1 MLDLLPKLLPAMLKE
16 WLRPFKIKLVD
27 NPRKRKLFLHMQ
39 KKHQEL
45 LQQIKGKEKIKVVF
59 LAIHKSVWKV
69 DPVFQKMLND
79 PFFEPVI
86 LVCPYTVYGEER
98 MKQDMQECYEYFKEK
113 DYPLLSSYHAEGQ
126 RWITLEEIQPDI
138 VFFTNPH
145 NLTRKEYYEDAYFN
159 YLSCYAGYGMP
170 ISKYENYQA
179 QFNQVFHNAI
189 WKIFVQT
196 GEMVENYKNISQR
209 DRVGI
214 ELVGDCLVEQLRE
227 KRFDQS
233 TWKNAKQKIKII
245 YAPHHTIQD
254 NKVFCISTFLEN
266 ALFIKEMALTYKDD
280 IYWSFKPHPLL
291 KENLLI
297 HPAWGKQRTEDYY
310 SFWAKFESSQLDE
323 GEYIGLFKNSDAM
336 ILDSSS
342 FLGEY
347 LFVDKPIL
355 YLLKKGSLNYFS
367 NFGHKCLS
375 VSSQALGN
383 KEIEKFIVQ
392 LLNDEDVNQHK
403 RCVLI
408 DDYDRSLGC
417 KTDTSTQIL
426 KILKQ

>member
-1 MLDLLPKLLPAMLKE
+1 MLDFLKKLLPTTFKD
-16 WLRPFKIKLVD
+16 WLRPFKIMLVD
-27 NPRKRKLFLHMQ
+27 NPKKRKLFLHMQ
-39 KKHQEL
+39 RKHQEL
-45 LQQIKGKEKIKVVF
+45 LHQIKGKEKIKVVF

-86 LVCPYTVYGEER
+86 IVCPYTVYGEER
-98 MKQDMQECYEYFKEK
+98 MWQDMQECYEYFEEK
-113 DYPLLSSYHAEGQ
+113 GYPLLSSYHAEEQ
-126 RWITLEEIQPDI
+126 RWVTLEEIQPDI

-145 NLTRKEYYEDAYFN
+145 NLTRKEYYEDAYLN

-196 GEMVENYKNISQR
+196 VEMVENYKNISQR
-209 DRVGI
+209 GRVGI
-214 ELVGDCLVEQLRE
+214 ELVGDCLVEQLRGT
-227 KRFDQS
+227 RFDQS

-245 YAPHHTIQD
+245 YAPHHTIED
-254 NKVFCISTFLEN
+254 NKIFSISTFLEN
-266 ALFIKEMALTYKDD
+266 AFFIKEIALKYKDD

-291 KENLLI
+291 KEKLLI
-297 HPAWGKQRTEDYY
+297 HPDWGKQRTEDYY
-310 SFWAKFESSQLDE
+310 GFWTEFESSQVDE
-323 GEYIGLFKNSDAM
+323 GEYIDLFKNSDAM

-355 YLLKKGSLNYFS
+355 YLLKKDSLNYFS
-367 NFGHKCLS
+367 SFGHKCLS

-383 KEIEKFIVQ
+383 KEIENFIVQ
-392 LLNDEDVNQHK
+392 MLNDTDVNQHK

-408 DDYDRSLGC
+408 DDYDRSLSY
-417 KTDTSTQIL
+417 KIDTSTRIL

>member
-1 MLDLLPKLLPAMLKE
+1 MLDFLKKLLPTTFKD
-16 WLRPFKIKLVD
+16 WLRPFKMKLVD
-27 NPRKRKLFLHMQ
+27 NPKKRKLFLHMQ
-39 KKHQEL
+39 RKHQEL
-45 LQQIKGKEKIKVVF
+45 LHQIKGKEKIKVVF

-113 DYPLLSSYHAEGQ
+113 GYPLLSSYHAEEQ

-145 NLTRKEYYEDAYFN
+145 NLTRKEYYEDAYLN

-196 GEMVENYKNISQR
+196 VEMVENYKNISQR
-209 DRVGI
+209 GRVGI
-214 ELVGDCLVEQLRE
+214 ELVGDCLVEQLRGT
-227 KRFDQS
+227 RFDQS

-245 YAPHHTIQD
+245 YAPHHTIED
-254 NKVFCISTFLEN
+254 NKIFSISTFLEN
-266 ALFIKEMALTYKDD
+266 AFFIKEIALKYKDD

-291 KENLLI
+291 KEKLLI
-297 HPAWGKQRTEDYY
+297 HPDWGKQRTEDYY
-310 SFWAKFESSQLDE
+310 GFWTEFESSQVDE
-323 GEYIGLFKNSDAM
+323 GEYIDLFKNSDAM

-355 YLLKKGSLNYFS
+355 YLLKKDSLNYFS
-367 NFGHKCLS
+367 SFGHKCLS

-383 KEIEKFIVQ
+383 KEIENFIVQ
-392 LLNDEDVNQHK
+392 LLNDTDVNQHK
-403 RCVLI
+403 RRVLI
-408 DDYDRSLGC
+408 DDYDRSLSY
-417 KTDTSTQIL
+417 KIDTSTRIL

>member
-1 MLDLLPKLLPAMLKE
+1 MLDFLKKLLPTTFKD
-16 WLRPFKIKLVD
+16 WLRPFKMTLVD
-27 NPRKRKLFLHMQ
+27 NPKKRKLFLHMQ
-39 KKHQEL
+39 RKHQEL
-45 LQQIKGKEKIKVVF
+45 LHQIKGKEKIKVVF

-113 DYPLLSSYHAEGQ
+113 GYPLLSSYHAEEQ

-145 NLTRKEYYEDAYFN
+145 NLTRKEYYEDAYLN

-196 GEMVENYKNISQR
+196 VEMVENYKNISQR
-209 DRVGI
+209 GRVGI
-214 ELVGDCLVEQLRE
+214 ELVGDCLVEQLRGT
-227 KRFDQS
+227 RFDQS

-245 YAPHHTIQD
+245 YAPHHTIED
-254 NKVFCISTFLEN
+254 NKIFSISTFLEN
-266 ALFIKEMALTYKDD
+266 AFFIKEIALKYKDD

-291 KENLLI
+291 KEKLLI
-297 HPAWGKQRTEDYY
+297 HPDWGKQRTEDYY
-310 SFWAKFESSQLDE
+310 GFWTEFESSQVDE
-323 GEYIGLFKNSDAM
+323 GEYIDLFKNSDAM

-355 YLLKKGSLNYFS
+355 YLLKKDSLNYFS
-367 NFGHKCLS
+367 SFGHKCLS

-383 KEIEKFIVQ
+383 KEIENFIVQ
-392 LLNDEDVNQHK
+392 LLNDTDVNQHK
-403 RCVLI
+403 RRVLI
-408 DDYDRSLGC
+408 DDYDRSLSY
-417 KTDTSTQIL
+417 KIDTSTRIL

>member
-1 MLDLLPKLLPAMLKE
+1 MLDFLKKLLPTTFKD
-16 WLRPFKIKLVD
+16 WLRPFKMKLVD
-27 NPRKRKLFLHMQ
+27 NPKKRKLFLHMQ
-39 KKHQEL
+39 KQHQEL
-45 LQQIKGKEKIKVVF
+45 LKQIKGKEKIKVVF

-113 DYPLLSSYHAEGQ
+113 GYPLLSSYHAEEQ

-145 NLTRKEYYEDAYFN
+145 NLTRKEYYEDAYLN

-196 GEMVENYKNISQR
+196 VEMVENYKNISQR
-209 DRVGI
+209 DCVGI
-214 ELVGDCLVEQLRE
+214 ELVGDCLVEQLRGT
-227 KRFDQS
+227 RFDQS
-233 TWKNAKQKIKII
+233 AWKNVKQKIKII
-245 YAPHHTIQD
+245 YAPHHTIED
-254 NKVFCISTFLEN
+254 NKIFSISTFLEN
-266 ALFIKEMALTYKDD
+266 AFFIKEIALKYKDD

-291 KENLLI
+291 KEKLLI
-297 HPAWGKQRTEDYY
+297 HPDWGKQRTEDYY
-310 SFWAKFESSQLDE
+310 GFWTEFESSQVDE
-323 GEYIGLFKNSDAM
+323 GEYIDLFKNSDAM

-355 YLLKKGSLNYFS
+355 YLLKKDSLNYFS
-367 NFGHKCLS
+367 SFGHKCLS

-383 KEIEKFIVQ
+383 KEIENFIVQ
-392 LLNDEDVNQHK
+392 LLNDTDVNQHK
-403 RCVLI
+403 RRVLI
-408 DDYDRSLGC
+408 DDYDRSLSY
-417 KTDTSTQIL
+417 KIDTSTRIL

>member
-1 MLDLLPKLLPAMLKE
+1 MLDFLKKLLPTTFKD
-16 WLRPFKIKLVD
+16 WLRPFKMTLVD
-27 NPRKRKLFLHMQ
+27 NPKKRKLFLHMQ
-39 KKHQEL
+39 RKHQEL
-45 LQQIKGKEKIKVVF
+45 LHQIKGKEKIKVVF

-113 DYPLLSSYHAEGQ
+113 GYPLLSSYHAEEQ

-145 NLTRKEYYEDAYFN
+145 NLTRKEYYEDAYLN

-196 GEMVENYKNISQR
+196 VEMVENYKNISQR
-209 DRVGI
+209 GRVGI
-214 ELVGDCLVEQLRE
+214 ELVGDCLVEQLRGT
-227 KRFDQS
+227 RFDQS

-245 YAPHHTIQD
+245 YAPHHTIED
-254 NKVFCISTFLEN
+254 NKIFSISTFLEN
-266 ALFIKEMALTYKDD
+266 AFFIKEIALKYKDD

-291 KENLLI
+291 KEKLLI
-297 HPAWGKQRTEDYY
+297 HPDWGKQRTEDYY
-310 SFWAKFESSQLDE
+310 GFWIEFESSQVDE
-323 GEYIGLFKNSDAM
+323 GEYIDLFKNSDAM

-355 YLLKKGSLNYFS
+355 YLLKKDSLNYFS
-367 NFGHKCLS
+367 SFGHKCLS

-383 KEIEKFIVQ
+383 KEIENFIVQ
-392 LLNDEDVNQHK
+392 MLNDTDVNQHK

-408 DDYDRSLGC
+408 DDYDRSLGY
-417 KTDTSTQIL
+417 KIDTSTRIL